1 MTSLDDL
8 VTLVMLVLCF
18 SLAVLVAYLIS
29 KVNELESKTSSLLQS
44 NQTHKRP
51 SNDIFGGLQGKPLWD
66 AWQVAVSTSV
76 DEFGLDRDR
85 DRLIMLLELH
95 VRELVRAGKA
105 IGLAPSAENFPG
117 DTVVLRT
124 LRGDF
129 ESYLPSS
136 FTESFFSCGKKIS
149 SASSDEE
156 RVQVITELE
165 TISRRLGAMVLA
177 DEEFSNRIVSLYR

>member
-117 DTVVLRT
+117 DTVVLRHY
-124 LRGDF
+124 
-129 ESYLPSS
+129 EACSS
-136 FTESFFSCGKKIS
+136 HSFIIHGKLLSCGKKIS

-177 DEEFSNRIVSLYR
+177 DEEFSNHCIAL

>member
-1 MTSLDDL
+1 MSFDDVL
-8 VTLVMLVLCF
+8 TLVMLVLCIF
-18 SLAVLVAYLIS
+18 LAALVAYLIS
-29 KVNELESKTSSLLQS
+29 KVNELELKTSNLLKS
-44 NQTHKRP
+44 NQTHNKAN
-51 SNDIFGGLQGKPLWD
+51 NDVFGGLQGKQLWD

-76 DEFGLDRDR
+76 DELGLDRDR

-165 TISRRLGAMVLA
+165 TTSRRLGAIVLA